1 VRPCPARVHD
11 AVMDPIGTLVIAL
24 GALVVLDL
32 AAPHLAGDGRGRRR
46 PIRRALTRR

>member
-1 VRPCPARVHD
+1 MRLRPSEAHH
-11 AVMDPIGTLVIAL
+11 ALMDPIGTLVIAL
-24 GALVVLDL
+24 GALLVLDL